1 MSIKRLSLR
10 FNLEKEDERKA
21 WEYLQ
26 KQPDSKNQTIIK
38 AINDM
43 ANPQASITQV
53 IETTIRDCLNGLS
66 VMQSPETKEVPV
78 LSDDENQ
85 LLDTLEDFLGG

>member
-38 AINDM
+38 AINGI
-43 ANPQASITQV
+43 ANLQASIAQV
-53 IETTIRDCLNGLS
+53 IETTIRNCLNSMS
-66 VMQSPETKEVPV
+66 VMQSAETKEVSV
-78 LSDDENQ
+78 LSEDENQ
-85 LLDTLEDFLGG
+85 LLETLEDFLGG

>member
-26 KQPDSKNQTIIK
+26 NQPDSKNQTIIK

-53 IETTIRDCLNGLS
+53 IEATICDCLNGLS
-66 VMQSPETKEVPV
+66 VMQPDETKEVSV

>member
-53 IETTIRDCLNGLS
+53 IEATIRDCLNGLS
-66 VMQSPETKEVPV
+66 VVQPSKTKDVPV

>member
-1 MSIKRLSLR
+1 
-10 FNLEKEDERKA
+10 
-21 WEYLQ
+21 
-26 KQPDSKNQTIIK
+26 
-38 AINDM
+38 M

-53 IETTIRDCLNGLS
+53 IEATIRDCLNGLY
-66 VMQSPETKEVPV
+66 VMHSPETKEVPV

>member
-10 FNLEKEDERKA
+10 FNLEKEVERKA

-38 AINDM
+38 AINNM
-43 ANPQASITQV
+43 ANPQASIAQV
-53 IETTIRDCLNGLS
+53 IETTIRDCLNSLS
-66 VMQSPETKEVPV
+66 VMQPPETKQTAT
-78 LSDDENQ
+78 LSEDENQ